1 MVSSMNTKKIIGAV
15 AIAGG
20 LAGGGVVGALLGA
33 PAVSSAQSSTSSDS
47 SSSSSTP
54 APPGAPGMPGMP
66 GEGHGPH
73 GGFHP
78 GGINLE
84 TAANA
89 LGMTVDELRTELEG
103 GKTIAQVA
111 SDKGVDVQ
119 TVIDALVADAKTKIT
134 NAVNNGLPKPP
145 DGPGPK
151 GFGIE
156 GRGPGLD
163 AAATALNMTADE
175 LRTELEGGKTIAQ
188 VAGEKSVDVQTVIDA
203 MVADASARLDQAVA
217 DGKLTSDEA
226 AQRKADLANHI
237 ADFVNNGHPKGPGP
251 GRPHR

>member
-1 MVSSMNTKKIIGAV
+1 MSTKKIIGAL
-15 AIAGG
+15 AIAAG
-20 LAGGGVVGALLGA
+20 LAGGGVAGALLGA

-47 SSSSSTP
+47 SSP
-54 APPGAPGMPGMP
+54 AAPEAPGAPGEP
-66 GEGHGPH
+66 GEFHGPR

-78 GGINLE
+78 GGVNLE

-111 SDKGVDVQ
+111 GEKGVDVQ
-119 TVIDALVADAKTKIT
+119 TVIDALVADATTKIT
-134 NAVNNGLPKPP
+134 DAVNNGFPHPP
-145 DGPGPK
+145 DGPKGP
-151 GFGIE
+151 GFG
-156 GRGPGLD
+156 GRGAGLD

-188 VAGEKSVDVQTVIDA
+188 VAGEKGVDVQTVIDA
-203 MVADASARLDQAVA
+203 MVADASAKLDQAVA
-217 DGKLTSDEA
+217 DGKLTADEA
-226 AQRKADLANHI
+226 AERKADLATHI
-237 ADFVNNGHPKGPGP
+237 ADFVNNGRPHGP

>member
-1 MVSSMNTKKIIGAV
+1 MVRAMNTKKIIGAV

-20 LAGGGVVGALLGA
+20 LAGGGIVGALLGV

-47 SSSSSTP
+47 SSAPALP
-54 APPGAPGMPGMP
+54 APPGAPGAP
-66 GEGHGPH
+66 GEPHGP
-73 GGFHP
+73 GGRFHP

-111 SDKGVDVQ
+111 GEKGVEVQ

-134 NAVNNGLPKPP
+134 DAVNHGIPHPP
-145 DGPGPK
+145 DGPK

-163 AAATALNMTADE
+163 AAATALNMTADA

-188 VAGEKSVDVQTVIDA
+188 VAGEKGVDVQTVIDA
-203 MVADASARLDQAVA
+203 MVADASAKLDQAVA
-217 DGKLTSDEA
+217 DGKLTADEA
-226 AQRKADLANHI
+226 AQRKADRADHI
-237 ADFVNNGHPKGPGP
+237 ANFVNNGHPHHGP
-251 GRPHR
+251 GR